1 MTEAV
6 ALKHNDTQKKL
17 TQRARNREAQA
28 RRRTTLKAN
37 EDTIT
42 VLRWGLREIAR
53 ATWQGDFLHVQT
65 ILKSLDPS
73 LMSPDPGSVALTL
86 QLCDSFPDTAS
97 VWGAS
102 SSLLGTTDFNLPL
115 SPFTNFGT
123 IGQERPL
130 PYQMVSEVDS
140 WSPSTNINQVPGT
153 ITTIN

>member
-28 RRRTTLKAN
+28 RRRTTSKAN

-53 ATWQGDFLHVQT
+53 ATCQGDFIHVQT
-65 ILKSLDPS
+65 ILRSLDPS
-73 LMSPDPGSVALTL
+73 LMSPDPGSVAPSL
-86 QLCDSFPDTAS
+86 QWCDSFPDTTSA
-97 VWGAS
+97 WGAS
-102 SSLLGTTDFNLPL
+102 SSLLGTADFNLPL

-123 IGQERPL
+123 IGQERP
-130 PYQMVSEVDS
+130 YQMVSEVES
-140 WSPSTNINQVPGT
+140 WSPSTNINQVPGA
-153 ITTIN
+153 ITALN

>member
-97 VWGAS
+97 VWG
-102 SSLLGTTDFNLPL
+102 LLLHYLAQPILIFLYRPSQIL
-115 SPFTNFGT
+115 
-123 IGQERPL
+123 GQSAKNGPC
-130 PYQMVSEVDS
+130 PIK
-140 WSPSTNINQVPGT
+140 WSQKLIVGALRQISTRFLAP
-153 ITTIN
+153 